1 MHSVAMTFSSAV
13 DKKLQCDI
21 LKTGK
26 NKLTKLKKDKIIQQ
40 LLEVIGTK
48 ASTQSNNNHSQKIK
62 YEESPV
68 ESSSIQ

>member
-21 LKTGK
+21 LKRGK
-26 NKLTKLKKDKIIQQ
+26 QTDKIKKDKIIQQ